1 MRLQKSS
8 TENVLLFNQK
18 ISEKNPDHQIIVDLS
33 RSRLN
38 DVDVLSSNRLS
49 NFDVGLLVAELLE
62 RGLGDLELES
72 LTDALRQI
80 AMRRAGKDLKIS
92 NFGNLFIFGN
102 NLDIGHSDVML
113 FFQRARSDDGL
124 GHLHYVRRGRILQFF
139 LNNL

>member
-33 RSRLN
+33 RSRLD

-80 AMRRAGKDLKIS
+80 AMRRAGEDLKI
-92 NFGNLFIFGN
+92 
-102 NLDIGHSDVML
+102 
-113 FFQRARSDDGL
+113 
-124 GHLHYVRRGRILQFF
+124 
-139 LNNL
+139 LN